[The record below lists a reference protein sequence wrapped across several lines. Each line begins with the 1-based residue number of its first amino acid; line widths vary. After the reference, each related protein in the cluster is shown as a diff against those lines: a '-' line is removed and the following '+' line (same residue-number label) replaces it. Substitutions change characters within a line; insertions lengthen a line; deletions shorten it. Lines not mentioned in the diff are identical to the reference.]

1 MLVILI
7 DTIKYKIMEIVII
20 NYYFIIVN
28 DIMLIVNNRLIPDT
42 DIECI
47 QGNKIIGIKPSF
59 KIISFICS
67 AIVTENVCSFSI
79 TTESDNFIQFS
90 FHVLPQSCLQ

>member
-1 MLVILI
+1 MYIGEMLLILI
-7 DTIKYKIMEIVII
+7 DTIKYKIMKIVII

-28 DIMLIVNNRLIPDT
+28 DMLIVNNRLIPDT

-47 QGNKIIGIKPSF
+47 QGNKNIGIKPSF

-67 AIVTENVCSFSI
+67 AIVTENV
-79 TTESDNFIQFS
+79 
-90 FHVLPQSCLQ
+90 